1 MNIEQFVEENIAR
14 FNEKP
19 SEFKNAEFNDTQI
32 KDYLR
37 QRFITKCD
45 EANFKDKILQS
56 FASKEYKKNKII
68 EIANDEILYK
78 TDIENFLEAQIFFNI
93 FNEIELAE
101 LKTLTLN
108 HIETKINN
116 DKQFK
121 FIKNKLAKV
130 LEKAIFVA
138 SIDGFS
144 TNLLNINSGI
154 MTANAGDSAQFLFVA
169 RAILAGFN
177 ASNVDVRSSRYDAI
191 VDFNDMLLRIQI
203 KGISNGEI
211 ISFKD
216 RDRGGQGI
224 DYTHERN
231 RGKRITKADCDIY
244 VAVDKQVGICYLIPM
259 SFADT
264 LSDDECNKVRLEQ
277 VQNFKENWEVIKEVA
292 KAKLEELQNG

>member
-1 MNIEQFVEENIAR
+1 MLN
-14 FNEKP
+14 
-19 SEFKNAEFNDTQI
+19 
-32 KDYLR
+32 
-37 QRFITKCD
+37 
-45 EANFKDKILQS
+45 
-56 FASKEYKKNKII
+56 
-68 EIANDEILYK
+68 
-78 TDIENFLEAQIFFNI
+78 IFFVKYVFHRDLSCFCKN
-93 FNEIELAE
+93 F
-101 LKTLTLN
+101 
-108 HIETKINN
+108 TKKYLI
-116 DKQFK
+116 KLK

-130 LEKAIFVA
+130 LEKALFVA

-169 RAILAGFN
+169 RAILVGFN

-191 VDFNDMLLRIQI
+191 VDFENTLLRIQI
-203 KGISNGEI
+203 KGISSGEI

-277 VQNFKENWEVIKEVA
+277 VQDFKENWEIIKEVA
-292 KAKLEELQNG
+292 RARKK